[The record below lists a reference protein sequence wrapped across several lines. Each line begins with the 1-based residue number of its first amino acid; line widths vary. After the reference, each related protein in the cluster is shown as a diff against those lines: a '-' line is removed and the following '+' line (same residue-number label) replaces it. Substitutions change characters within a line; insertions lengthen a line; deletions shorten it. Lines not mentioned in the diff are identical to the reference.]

1 MSYIQNALSLLQ
13 FPNFFF
19 VKQNNHIVAKV
30 IGYDRDHVVQAVI
43 ILHPF

>member
-1 MSYIQNALSLLQ
+1 M
-13 FPNFFF
+13 
-19 VKQNNHIVAKV
+19 KQNKHIVAEV